1 MSKSADPQAADFVA
15 TFVAAP
21 GVALDEAFAVG
32 AVKAAEVAVLDAV
45 WLERGAALDVFFEPG
60 DIVPSVAL
68 GAIEAALRG
77 APVDIIAQPVA
88 GRRKSLLVADMD
100 ATIIVQEC
108 LDELACVI
116 GRQEAVSALTAQAM
130 RGEIDFEEALTTR
143 VAMFEG
149 VTVAAIEELIERLSP
164 SPGAKT
170 LVATMRAAGAH
181 TALVSGGFTLF
192 AEAVAR
198 RLGFHEFFAN
208 SLEIEGDRL
217 TGRIIPPIR
226 GKQAKGE
233 ILIRLRDAR
242 GLAPEATLAVG
253 DGANDLDM
261 LARAGLGAAWRAKP
275 QVAAMAKARVDHA
288 DLTALLFAQGFRRE
302 EFVEG

>member
-1 MSKSADPQAADFVA
+1 MSKSAGSQAAHFVA

-21 GVALDEAFAVG
+21 GAALEEPLAVG
-32 AVKAAEVAVLDAV
+32 AVEAAGVRLLDAS
-45 WLERGAALDVFFEPG
+45 WLERGVALDIFIETPSHAALK
-60 DIVPSVAL
+60 AM
-68 GAIEAALRG
+68 EAALCG
-77 APVDIIAQPVA
+77 APVDIIAQPA
-88 GRRKSLLVADMD
+88 ATRRKSLLVADMD
-100 ATIIVQEC
+100 ATMIAEEC

-116 GRQEAVSALTAQAM
+116 GKQEAVSALTAQAM
-130 RGEIDFEEALTTR
+130 RGEIDFEQALVTR

-149 VTVAAIEELIERLSP
+149 VTVEAIEELIGRLSP

-170 LVATMRAAGAH
+170 LVATMSAAGGH

-198 RLGFHEFFAN
+198 RLGFDEFFAN
-208 SLEIEGDRL
+208 SLEIEHGRL
-217 TGRIIPPIR
+217 TGRITPPIR

-233 ILIRLRDAR
+233 ILTRLRDAR
-242 GLAPEATLAVG
+242 GLAPTTTLAVG

-275 QVAAMAKARVDHA
+275 QVAAMAKARIDHA
-288 DLTALLFAQGFRRE
+288 DLTALLYAQGFRRE
-302 EFVEG
+302 EFVEN

>member
-1 MSKSADPQAADFVA
+1 MSKSAGPQAAHFVT

-21 GVALDEAFAVG
+21 GVALEEALAAG
-32 AVKAAEVAVLDAV
+32 AVKAAGVRLLEVD
-45 WLERGAALDVFFEPG
+45 WLERGVALDVFCETP
-60 DIVPSVAL
+60 PPAAL
-68 GAIEAALRG
+68 KAMEAALCG
-77 APVDIIAQPVA
+77 APVDIIGQPAA

-100 ATIIVQEC
+100 ATMIAEEC

-130 RGEIDFEEALTTR
+130 RGEIDFEQALVTR

-149 VTVAAIEELIERLSP
+149 VTVAAIEELIGRLSP

-170 LVATMRAAGAH
+170 LVATMHAAGSHA
-181 TALVSGGFTLF
+181 ALVSGGFTLF

-198 RLGFHEFFAN
+198 RLGFDEFFAN
-208 SLEIEGDRL
+208 SLEIDDGRL
-217 TGRIIPPIR
+217 TGRIAPPIR
-226 GKQAKGE
+226 GGRAKGE
-233 ILIRLRDAR
+233 ILTGLRDAR
-242 GLAPEATLAVG
+242 GLDPQATLAVG

-261 LARAGLGAAWRAKP
+261 LARAGLGVAWRAKP

-302 EFVEG
+302 EFVEI